1 MKKKLKMKK
10 LNLKKKTDPNI
21 LLAQR
26 NLEESL
32 GLNVKIF
39 NKINNS
45 GKVTIEYSNQEQ
57 FEMVSNLL
65 RKKKK

>member
-1 MKKKLKMKK
+1 MKK
-10 LNLKKKTDPNI
+10 LNQKKKTDPNI

-65 RKKKK
+65 RKKK

>member
-1 MKKKLKMKK
+1 MKK
-10 LNLKKKTDPNI
+10 LNQKKKTDPNI